1 MVQTGSF
8 FSSHSRTTLL
18 TTLKMDLD
26 TAARGI
32 VRSSSSSEKLLP
44 PVPPGPGTTTP
55 GGTPSGVP
63 GKSHH
68 SKTRERHKTML
79 VRQTASFFK
88 AATPEEQKP
97 AEPAKPVF
105 DTKRAVMMNAVMNWS
120 KNLSRAKV
128 LVISQAFNKWKYG
141 LATVQS
147 AADGEPKKEAIGEQ
161 KNSYLLLFRENEKLR
176 QQLNESRKTALMNEK
191 SMRDSAMFSM
201 LKIILRSRT
210 TAKQRYYYDIWLNN
224 TKMMQLIGAT
234 NQRSVQL
241 EVGLQQIDSER
252 NYVQKMEQLNSK
264 LQFTLAMTVCFYKWK
279 GRAAQLTLKEERSI
293 YEKQRKLIFNELIRI
308 RKIVS
313 TANKQE
319 VAVMH
324 NALIRGEELSHTLED
339 LKDQL
344 VKAVKLGK
352 STTPGLT
359 STTTSVTTFVTTAAG
374 TAAGTANV
382 ATTGNNA
389 NSSINIAGGN
399 ITASTVTGA
408 IAAEEN
414 GGYHND
420 SASVL
425 TGVTSS
431 GKRSKAAET
440 TR

>member
-1 MVQTGSF
+1 M
-8 FSSHSRTTLL
+8 
-18 TTLKMDLD
+18 
-26 TAARGI
+26 AA
-32 VRSSSSSEKLLP
+32 
-44 PVPPGPGTTTP
+44 
-55 GGTPSGVP
+55 
-63 GKSHH
+63 
-68 SKTRERHKTML
+68 
-79 VRQTASFFK
+79 
-88 AATPEEQKP
+88 
-97 AEPAKPVF
+97 
-105 DTKRAVMMNAVMNWS
+105 
-120 KNLSRAKV
+120 
-128 LVISQAFNKWKYG
+128 
-141 LATVQS
+141 VQS
-147 AADGEPKKEAIGEQ
+147 AAEGEPKKEAIGEQ

-224 TKMMQLIGAT
+224 TKMIQLISAT

-264 LQFTLAMTVCFYKWK
+264 LQFTLAMTVCFFKWK

-324 NALIRGEELSHTLED
+324 NALTRGEELSHTLED

-344 VKAVKLGK
+344 LKAVKLGK
-352 STTPGLT
+352 STTPGLANPNN
-359 STTTSVTTFVTTAAG
+359 TA
-374 TAAGTANV
+374 T
-382 ATTGNNA
+382 ATTGVNITGPNINVNVNA
-389 NSSINIAGGN
+389 NS
-399 ITASTVTGA
+399 VTGA
-408 IAAEEN
+408 IVAEE
-414 GGYHND
+414 GFGFHND

-425 TGVTSS
+425 TGATAS
-431 GKRSKAAET
+431 GKRNKTAET

>member
-1 MVQTGSF
+1 ME
-8 FSSHSRTTLL
+8 
-18 TTLKMDLD
+18 MD
-26 TAARGI
+26 TAVRGVAR
-32 VRSSSSSEKLLP
+32 SNSSSEKLMP
-44 PVPPGPGTTTP
+44 PAPPSAGTTTP
-55 GGTPSGVP
+55 GGTPSGGVP

-147 AADGEPKKEAIGEQ
+147 TSEGEPKKEAIGEQ

-224 TKMMQLIGAT
+224 TKMIQLISAT

-324 NALIRGEELSHTLED
+324 NALTRGEELSHTLED

-344 VKAVKLGK
+344 IKAVKLGK
-352 STTPGLT
+352 STTPGLAN
-359 STTTSVTTFVTTAAG
+359 TA
-374 TAAGTANV
+374 TATAVNV
-382 ATTGNNA
+382 AGNSNVAGVNVSA
-389 NSSINIAGGN
+389 N
-399 ITASTVTGA
+399 TVTGA
-408 IAAEEN
+408 IVAED
-414 GGYHND
+414 GTGFHND

-425 TGVTSS
+425 TGATAS
-431 GKRSKAAET
+431 GKRSKATEI